1 MAKRR
6 WSPFRSTEPI
16 RPLRVEDSSTGS
28 SYTSR
33 LGKHSEKWWF
43 RLIAGVVLVLA
54 LLVGVAY
61 LITNSDWGRERVR
74 RYVEGLIQR
83 NSHGIVHIG
92 SVTGN
97 LLHGMTLHNV
107 VITDSAHAPFLKAD
121 EIWANYSLGILRSK
135 RVDLRDVKLV
145 RPVIVIDKQPG
156 GKWNYDR
163 IFPRDTATPAE

>member
-16 RPLRVEDSSTGS
+16 RPLKVEGSSTGW

-43 RLIAGVVLVLA
+43 RLIAVIVVVVL
-54 LLVGVAY
+54 LLVGAAY

-74 RYVEGLIQR
+74 RYVQGLIQD
-83 NSHGIVHIG
+83 NSHGLVHIG

-97 LLHGMTLHNV
+97 LLHGVTLPDV
-107 VITDSAHAPFLKAD
+107 VITDSARAPFVKAE
-121 EIWANYSLGILRSK
+121 EIWA
-135 RVDLRDVKLV
+135 D
-145 RPVIVIDKQPG
+145 
-156 GKWNYDR
+156 DR
-163 IFPRDTATPAE
+163 